1 MLHINIAYKRLQKEG
16 ALSRRYFLRILFLF
30 LFYLHIYIYIC
41 VCLYI
46 YIRIYINIYIRIQYN
61 YLYIYLYIYLFL
73 FDLFFHF
80 SWNDF
85 YLSLNYAFSVKD
97 YAPQDLRCSS
107 QLLIPLSIAVPRSLY
122 VFFVYSFSFF
132 LFALF
137 IKYRPSPTIF
147 FSLFLTLSL
156 SSLPCGILYFHFVFF
171 LRLSLSCFLTFYA
184 SFVSFIHPPPHP
196 LFFSFIKVYLFARL
210 SFIVKDIFSFFFFI
224 FFISLKTFTISFTF
238 IFTFLFN
245 FYF

>member
-1 MLHINIAYKRLQKEG
+1 M
-16 ALSRRYFLRILFLF
+16 
-30 LFYLHIYIYIC
+30 
-41 VCLYI
+41 
-46 YIRIYINIYIRIQYN
+46 
-61 YLYIYLYIYLFL
+61 
-73 FDLFFHF
+73 
-80 SWNDF
+80 
-85 YLSLNYAFSVKD
+85 KD

-210 SFIVKDIFSFFFFI
+210 SFIVKDIFSFFFLSFL
-224 FFISLKTFTISFTF
+224 FPLKPLPLVLLLFLPFYLTF
-238 IFTFLFN
+238 IFKRSFGISSV
-245 FYF
+245 YSVYVCVCVCM